1 MGSQSTRKALGKA
14 SIFRKSWI
22 YLPLLVVYI
31 LLGMSTGWFPLLGDV
46 AATVVLKAYGWSNYQ
61 TLKSDTYFAH
71 YNPVSSC
78 YQLYIEADGP
88 NPTLDYEIN
97 TGEIRDSNIAF
108 SPGSALQKAIDA
120 CNVVLPEEV
129 KISVTQYSTVW
140 DFKTTRARIRLFLYN
155 KETVEPPE
163 SIKDKMIQCGLIVY
177 PQLREYCDIRE
188 LQISYTMEKSNQKR
202 ILWYHL
208 TIPLKQGEDPSAE
221 SMRAAQLTK
230 V

>member
-108 SPGSALQKAIDA
+108 PPAPLCRKLLTPVTLCCQKR
-120 CNVVLPEEV
+120 L
-129 KISVTQYSTVW
+129 KFRLSQYSTVW

-188 LQISYTMEKSNQKR
+188 LQISYTMEKSNQNR
-202 ILWYHL
+202 ILWYQL